1 MTKTIMIVKVLESK
15 TMATFEYDRIKETL
29 ITKTIVVISD
39 DATEDDPIPEP
50 EIGNYCNITMNQFY
64 DLRKA
69 NNDKTRSFDKYFVKF
84 AKEHQCT

>member
-1 MTKTIMIVKVLESK
+1 MIVKVLESK